1 MEKILAVVA
10 STSILP
16 NGAPTGFWL
25 EELAAP
31 YLRFTAAGYEVD
43 IASVP
48 GGPVRHD
55 PSSEQE
61 AFLTGDGRA
70 LLADGSVGTKLKY
83 TLCVASVNPAEYAA
97 VFLVGGVPAA
107 VDFDGK
113 PALNRL
119 LSAFIEQGK
128 VIGGVCHGVIGLTT
142 VRTNEGVLAA
152 EGHPMTG
159 FSYAEE
165 VALDLLPVV
174 AVVPE
179 ERLTMIGAA
188 YRKAAEPFGA
198 CVAEG
203 PLFITGQN
211 PASAGPAADAVIA
224 RLRKT

>member
-31 YLRFTAAGYEVD
+31 YLRFRAAGYEVD
-43 IASVP
+43 ITSVS
-48 GGPVRHD
+48 GGAVKHD
-55 PSSEQE
+55 PSSEQQ
-61 AFLTGDGRA
+61 AFVTEDGQA
-70 LLADGSVGTKLKY
+70 LLANGSVRAKLKE
-83 TLCVASVNPAEYAA
+83 TLSVASVNVADYAA

-107 VDFDGK
+107 LDFDGK
-113 PALNRL
+113 PALNNL

-128 VIGGVCHGVIGLTT
+128 VVSAVCHGVIGLTT
-142 VRTNEGVLAA
+142 VRTKKGVLAA

-174 AVVPE
+174 AAVPE
-179 ERLTMIGAA
+179 ERLTMIGAS
-188 YRKAAEPFGA
+188 YRKAAQPFGV
-198 CVAEG
+198 CVVEG

-211 PASAGPAADAVIA
+211 PASAGPVADAVLT
-224 RLRKT
+224 RLRKA

>member
-31 YLRFTAAGYEVD
+31 YLRFTAAGYQVD

-48 GGPVRHD
+48 GGAVNHD

-61 AFLTGDGRA
+61 AFVTEDGRA
-70 LLADGSVGTKLKY
+70 LLADASIWAKLQK
-83 TLCVASVNPAEYAA
+83 TLSVASVNVADYAA

-107 VDFDGK
+107 FDFDAK
-113 PALNRL
+113 PALNNL
-119 LSAFIEQGK
+119 LNTFIERGK
-128 VIGGVCHGVIGLTT
+128 VVSAVCHGVIGLTT
-142 VRTNEGVLAA
+142 LRTKKGVLAA

-174 AVVPE
+174 AAVPE
-179 ERLTMIGAA
+179 ERLTMIGAS
-188 YRKAAEPFGA
+188 YRKAAEPFGV

-211 PASAGPAADAVIA
+211 PASAGAAADAVLT
-224 RLRKT
+224 RLRKA